1 MWMFTA
7 RRQKAPVAF
16 DLGAGLDSLCLS
28 APTATLPNNTHTQI
42 PCIPSASLPRLLSLV
57 SSSLWGT
64 TLSAG
69 LLQPTSA
76 LQPVP
81 GPWHSPAGPLL
92 KRLYLSSLLWDFS
105 GLRPEKTSRDLHGLL
120 STNLPAR
127 WGRSFTTH
135 PKHFHSLFLIQVNK
149 YKTQIFFFPLTTA
162 IVNELMV

>member
-1 MWMFTA
+1 MNLASPMWMFTA

-42 PCIPSASLPRLLSLV
+42 PYIPSASLPRLLSLV

-92 KRLYLSSLLWDFS
+92 KRLYPSSLLWDFS
-105 GLRPEKTSRDLHGLL
+105 GLRPEKTSETFMVC
-120 STNLPAR
+120 S
-127 WGRSFTTH
+127 
-135 PKHFHSLFLIQVNK
+135 
-149 YKTQIFFFPLTTA
+149 PLTFLPDEADHSQPIPNIFT
-162 IVNELMV
+162 LCF

>member
-1 MWMFTA
+1 MFTA
-7 RRQKAPVAF
+7 RRRKAPMSF
-16 DLGAGLDSLCLS
+16 DPGAGLDSLCLS
-28 APTATLPNNTHTQI
+28 APTATFPNNTHTQI

-57 SSSLWGT
+57 SSSLWVT
-64 TLSAG
+64 TLLAG

-76 LQPVP
+76 LQPAP

-92 KRLYLSSLLWDFS
+92 KRLTQLPAL
-105 GLRPEKTSRDLHGLL
+105 TSQGQNPHGLL

-135 PKHFHSLFLIQVNK
+135 PKHFHSLFLNQVNK
-149 YKTQIFFFPLTTA
+149 YKYKIQIFFFPLTTA